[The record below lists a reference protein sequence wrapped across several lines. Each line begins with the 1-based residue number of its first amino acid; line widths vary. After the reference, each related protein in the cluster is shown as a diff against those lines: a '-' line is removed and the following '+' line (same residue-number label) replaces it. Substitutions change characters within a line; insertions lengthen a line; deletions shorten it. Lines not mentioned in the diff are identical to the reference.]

1 MTHFRLTTS
10 SGQIP
15 PVDIR
20 AQGQLCWDEAAIYV
34 RLRAWETEI
43 RAEHSGL
50 LQSVCEDSCLEFFL
64 RPTDDLRYFN
74 FEFNPNCALYLGY
87 GTNVT
92 ELTRLIVADEPALFQ
107 PKAARLSDGW
117 EITYRVPF
125 AFIRRFFPDFT
136 PCEGLAMY
144 GNCYKCG
151 DLTVR
156 QHYLSWNPMRC
167 DTPQFHRPQDFGR
180 LILGD

>member
-1 MTHFRLTTS
+1 M
-10 SGQIP
+10 
-15 PVDIR
+15 
-20 AQGQLCWDEAAIYV
+20 
-34 RLRAWETEI
+34 
-43 RAEHSGL
+43 
-50 LQSVCEDSCLEFFL
+50 
-64 RPTDDLRYFN
+64 
-74 FEFNPNCALYLGY
+74 
-87 GTNVT
+87 T

-125 AFIRRFFPDFT
+125 AFLRRFFPDFT